1 MTTYEIKK
9 SRVVCCACLSRVMLL
24 WWPKKHVYTPTI
36 TVEVHCRIRSFFCS
50 LNYSKCFFSEHQNKL
65 ADSARSAYSSDNTKA
80 WLGAIR
86 DILFF
91 CESLIRL
98 FNRTAVDKTVL

>member
-50 LNYSKCFFSEHQNKL
+50 L
-65 ADSARSAYSSDNTKA
+65 
-80 WLGAIR
+80 
-86 DILFF
+86 
-91 CESLIRL
+91 
-98 FNRTAVDKTVL
+98 